1 VLTTWGYLTEK
12 SQKKEKM
19 DAKKVKIVSL
29 LGASMGLLC
38 ILLVSN
44 IYLSLHDH
52 DLKIVVLEIF

>member
-1 VLTTWGYLTEK
+1 MANVYNMGLPYSK
-12 SQKKEKM
+12 IPKEGEM

-44 IYLSLHDH
+44 IYVSLHDH
-52 DLKIVVLEIF
+52 DGILWI